1 MNTAK
6 NKTRALIALFLM
18 LTVTVTSV
26 FVALPSVNAHTPP
39 WTVPTWCYV
48 GATPDTIG
56 VGQQVLIVFWINA
69 IPPTASGEYGDRWTF
84 YVDITKP
91 DGTNETLGPYTSDP
105 VGGSYCNYAPA
116 EVGNYTVVARF
127 PGQVI
132 TGLPLA
138 PASLGQA
145 TVSIN
150 DTYAASSSDPVY
162 FTVQQE
168 PISTYQETPLPTAYW
183 TRPVYGANRGWYV
196 IMGQWLGGAD
206 NPGRI
211 NEYSTGPESAHIMW
225 SRPYW
230 DGGVMGASSIGYAGD
245 YSYYN
250 AISYDT
256 PNGPGIILNGKV
268 YYGIYMPPRYGWYC
282 IDLYTGQTQYFHNT
296 TGPVSDQSFAA
307 GHSGGIY
314 GESLAFGQVLDIE
327 NPNQHG
333 GFAYLWSTNVP
344 GKADT
349 WRMFDAFTGNY
360 ICDIANVSS
369 SGTAVND
376 NIGSICRFNIVN
388 IGTTS
393 NPKYYLTCWNTTQ
406 AIWWKGTQQMYQNG
420 DYSGFSSNSY
430 WLWRPYL
437 NYTFDGSHGFSLN
450 VSIPAVQGTIRSV
463 TVDKYVIGGTTG
475 SNNEQGVVQGNLW
488 ALNLDRSK
496 GAEGTLLWN
505 ITFTPPSSAGN
516 KTISMG
522 TVDPENGVFLF
533 TDKQLRQ
540 WYCYSLETG
549 QLLWQSEPEAQFNF
563 YGMSN
568 SIYRGRLY
576 SYGYSGEILAYNIT
590 TGHID
595 WRWSAPDEG
604 YGETP
609 YPNSPLSLGCIA
621 DGKLYMYSS
630 EHSPTQPL
638 RRDANIWCVDAET
651 GDMLWKIQCWPT
663 SGGSITS
670 PIIADGYIIALDVF
684 DNQIY
689 CYGKGPSATTVSAPQ
704 TVPALGSSIM
714 ITGTVT
720 DQSPSGRLKTDDT
733 LDLALK
739 GTPAISDADQEGW
752 MEYLFHQAS
761 KPTNATGVP
770 VSLDTIDP
778 NGNFVHIGDATSDT
792 SGNYGFKFT
801 PEVPGTYQIIASFAG
816 SKSYGPSSDTTYLSV
831 DEPAAS
837 TPTATSPTASVADT
851 YFVPAIAGLFVLI
864 IVVAIVLALLMLRK
878 RP

>member
-1 MNTAK
+1 LNEKK
-6 NKTRALIALFLM
+6 NKLIFLGIFLAM
-18 LTVTVTSV
+18 LTLSSLL
-26 FVALPSVNAHTPP
+26 VALPTVNAHKPA
-39 WTVPTWCYV
+39 WTVPTWCY
-48 GATPDTIG
+48 IG
-56 VGQQVLIVFWINA
+56 VAPDIVGIGQQVLVVFWVNA
-69 IPPTASGEYGDRWTF
+69 IPPTANGQYGDRWLF
-84 YVDITKP
+84 YVDIVKP
-91 DGTNETLGPYTSDP
+91 DGNKETLGPYTSDP
-105 VGGSYCNYAPA
+105 VGGSYFNYVPT
-116 EVGNYTVVARF
+116 EMGNYTLVARF

-132 TGLPLA
+132 TGQPLA
-138 PASLGQA
+138 PASLGQSLVA
-145 TVSIN
+145 VN
-150 DTYAASSSDPVY
+150 DTYSASTSDPTY

-168 PISTYQETPLPTAYW
+168 TIQPYQETPLPTDYW
-183 TRPVYGANRGWYV
+183 TRPVYGANRGWNA
-196 IMGQWLGGAD
+196 IMGEWFGGAD
-206 NPGRI
+206 TPGRI
-211 NEYSTGPESAHIMW
+211 NNFSTGPESAHVMW

-230 DGGVMGASSIGYAGD
+230 CGGVMGSSSRGYVGD
-245 YSYYN
+245 YGYYN

-256 PNGPGIILNGKV
+256 PNGPGIILNGNV
-268 YYGIYMPPRYGWYC
+268 YYAIYMPPRIGWYC

-296 TGPVSDQSFAA
+296 TGPVSDQSFTT

-344 GKADT
+344 DKANT

-376 NIGSICRFNIVN
+376 NIGSICRFNIAN

-420 DYSGFSSNSY
+420 DYSGFSANSY

-450 VSIPAVQGTIRSV
+450 VSIPAVQGTIREV
-463 TVDKYVIGGTTG
+463 RVDNFVIGGTTG
-475 SNNEQGVVQGNLW
+475 SNDEQGIVPGNLW
-488 ALNLDRSK
+488 ALNLDRAK

-505 ITFTPPSSAGN
+505 ITFTPPSSTGN

-522 TVDPENGVFLF
+522 TVDPEDGVFFF
-533 TDKQLRQ
+533 TDKLLRQ
-540 WYCYSLETG
+540 WYCYSLANG
-549 QLLWQSEPEAQFNF
+549 QLLWKSEPEAQFNF

-568 SIYRGRLY
+568 SVYRGRLY

-595 WRWSAPDEG
+595 WRWSAPYEG

-609 YPNSPLSLGCIA
+609 YPRSPLSLGCIA
-621 DGKLYMYSS
+621 DGKLYMFSS

-651 GDMLWKIQCWPT
+651 GDMLWKIQFWPT
-663 SGGSITS
+663 SGGTITS
-670 PIIADGYIIALDVF
+670 PIIADGYLVGLDVF

-689 CYGKGPSATTVSAPQ
+689 CLGKGPSATTVSAPQ
-704 TVPALGSSIM
+704 TVLTLGSSVM

-720 DQSPSGRLKTDDT
+720 DQSPSGKLKTDGT

-761 KPTNATGVP
+761 KPTNASGVT
-770 VSLDTIDP
+770 VRLDAVDP
-778 NGNFVHIGDATSDT
+778 NGNYIHIGKVTSDIT
-792 SGNYGFKFT
+792 GAYGLKFT
-801 PEVPGTYQIIASFAG
+801 PEIPGTYQIIATFDG
-816 SKSYGPSSDTTYLSV
+816 SKSYGSSCAITYLAV
-831 DEPAAS
+831 DES
-837 TPTATSPTASVADT
+837 TTTTVPLPTAQLQTISDT
-851 YFVPAIAGLFVLI
+851 YFIPAIAGLFLF
-864 IVVAIVLALLMLRK
+864 VAIIGAIMILMLRK